1 MISFERNPLH
11 GFTRLGPHVPLI
23 RKRVPPIYD
32 EDTAPLMRGC
42 WPPRFVFTASLN
54 GSLSL
59 NYVSTSASGR
69 TRDAENE
76 WRERETPLLKVERD
90 QAARQCTVPR
100 DERA

>member
-11 GFTRLGPHVPLI
+11 GFTRLDPHVPLI

-59 NYVSTSASGR
+59 NYVSTSASGERVTRR
-69 TRDAENE
+69 TSGE
-76 WRERETPLLKVERD
+76 RERDSLVEGGTRSSS
-90 QAARQCTVPR
+90 AAMHGST
-100 DERA
+100 